1 MTIATLEAV
10 SEQATAGG
18 LAPLRVLVLARLAC
32 EDGATRA
39 ELARD
44 LSFAVPAGGN
54 QRHALEA
61 ELAKLVRAS
70 LATENRSRFKASP
83 DGIGA
88 LAAELGCKAM
98 PKTWGE
104 MRDIRLTA
112 RALGIEKDA
121 PSRLKGLSKP
131 DTLRAEI
138 LGQAFGFRMR
148 GAVSAA
154 KLRSELALVALE
166 RAFGNSLKSGI
177 SPRSGFN
184 AKTAR
189 LLACQLLETP
199 RDVGTDGRL
208 VAQLSA
214 EAVGI
219 TKSDPDALRQALLA
233 RFAGVPAGKKPAPGS
248 APAAKIEREAPR
260 VAATAT
266 ALARPPASRPPAASR
281 PGLVGF
287 AAAVQAIAR
296 EHAEG
301 WPGNSKALVAR
312 VWTGVAQKHPGWGL
326 SAIEFKAMLA
336 EAHRTGHLVLATA
349 DLKDKRMLR
358 ELQDS
363 AIAYKNTVFHL
374 IRVAD

>member
-10 SEQATAGG
+10 SEQATAGA
-18 LAPLRVLVLARLAC
+18 LPPLRVLVLARLAC

-44 LSFAVPAGGN
+44 LSFAVSAAGN

-61 ELAKLVRAS
+61 ELAKLVRTS
-70 LATENRSRFKASP
+70 LATENRSRFRASP
-83 DGIGA
+83 EGIGA
-88 LAAELGCKAM
+88 LTTELGCKAV

-166 RAFGNSLKSGI
+166 RAFGNTLKSGI
-177 SPRSGFN
+177 SPRSGLN

-189 LLACQLLETP
+189 LLACQLLKTP

-214 EAVGI
+214 EAAGSI
-219 TKSDPDALRQALLA
+219 KPDPDALRHALLA
-233 RFAGVPAGKKPAPGS
+233 RFAGVSAGKRSAPAS
-248 APAAKIEREAPR
+248 APAARIEREAPR
-260 VAATAT
+260 AATGAT
-266 ALARPPASRPPAASR
+266 AARAPTARPLAASR
-281 PGLVGF
+281 PGLDGF
-287 AAAVQAIAR
+287 VAAVQAIAR

-301 WPGNSKALVAR
+301 WPGNRKALVSR
-312 VWTGVAQKHPGWGL
+312 VWTGIAHKHPGWGL

-349 DLKDKRMLR
+349 DLKDKRLLR

-363 AIAYKNTVFHL
+363 AIAFKNTVFHL
-374 IRVAD
+374 IRIED